1 MAVFASL
8 AVDVAAGGYDAS
20 TFDVSSVSVALAT
33 LLYCI
38 VSRLHHRRS
47 LEPSGLIASFLL
59 ALLALDLGPLMLF
72 RMPSPCAHQHKPL
85 IIMRVTL
92 ELLLLVIE
100 SHNKVAYIRPEY
112 QNVSPEITAGAV
124 GRASFWWVNPILAQ
138 GYRSSLL
145 VAGLPP
151 LDSELQSNGLRRK
164 AALAWDRRGE
174 PENQLTLA
182 RILLRCLCRPF
193 LQAMSYR
200 LLLIFFK
207 YSQPILIQQAI
218 RHANEAQPR
227 KAGGGLLL
235 AAPVVYIGLAF
246 SSATYHHRLNRLKVM
261 VRGALICLI
270 HDKTMHSSEETANT
284 GRVVTLMS
292 NDAEALAD
300 TAELFHETWG
310 QVLEVIIGVFLL
322 SREVGWI
329 WPLPLVSRYVA
340 NNIRSAR
347 GGWNDATQARL
358 TMTGAIIAA
367 IKNVKMMGIQGHMTS
382 YIETLRTKE
391 LGKAGSVRWIMVLYN
406 ASANALGIFTPVAT
420 LLLFATIAALNG
432 SKLDVETAFTTIAI
446 LGLVTHPANMVMTIV
461 PGAVASLSSFE
472 RIQSFLTGPDLSD
485 QRIETRSVVP
495 TSSSDDQT
503 PPLAFRIH
511 HAYIGHHDPVL
522 QNINIEA
529 AKGSVT
535 FCTGATASGKSTL
548 VRAILGE
555 VSLSGGVI
563 MVQSKMIGYCAQSTW
578 LQGTTIRDAIQFH
591 SKSDHH
597 DDAWYERVL
606 AACCLNQ
613 DLHQLPGGDQ
623 TSIGYQGMNLSGGR
637 DREALYAKCGCLVL
651 DDTLSGLDQ
660 NTQGQIFENLMGPK
674 GLLRELD
681 TTVFL
686 TSHALQHFHLADQV
700 IILGN
705 QGILEQGPWD
715 KLRFKRQQTPLTHIA
730 PYHDD
735 DYEQGYEIPRPNET
749 LKPALRANI
758 SSIELDHRTGDASL
772 YTYYL
777 RSVGWRN
784 LTMVLASCTA
794 YSFFITSPQY
804 WLKMWTESGS
814 VNQTGYILGF
824 LLQGFLAWASTSVLM
839 WSTLMLSAPHSG
851 QVLHSK
857 ILKIVMCAP
866 LSYFSVTG
874 TGDILN
880 RFSQDIQL
888 IDTQLSQGLQNVA
901 VQTTKLLFQAAFL
914 FVSQKVLALTLPF
927 TVAVVCVVQKL
938 YLRTSRQLRFLE
950 LDSRS
955 AVLESFLG
963 NAEGVATIRAFHAQH
978 AVTAAFLDR
987 LDASQKPLYL
997 LLCLQRW
1004 LNLVLNLMVAALAI
1018 GIISLAIWLQ
1028 GTVSGGQIGMALNI
1042 VLVANTTLLRLVE
1055 YYTDL
1060 EISLGAVARLR
1071 TLERTV
1077 TPEDI
1082 ENADDLKFD
1091 TGSHDSN
1098 PPRKWP
1104 NPGAVEFRKV
1114 TVSYKYVHSD
1124 IILRCPSPADSKSQ
1138 SPGAVALRDFYLT
1151 IRPGQLVVIAGRTG
1165 RGKSSV
1171 LLTLLGLLDVIHG
1184 TLEAHGL
1191 DLQWLPIYVVREQL
1205 FVTIPQDAMLL
1216 DEATLRFNIDPSES
1230 LANDTIASV
1239 LEKTQLWKA
1248 FQPPS
1253 SDPSACLVIET
1264 DALSRI
1270 LDQSLTALPALSAG
1284 QRQLLA
1290 LARALLQAHA
1300 AEEAGRSKPIVLLDE
1315 ALSAVDAET
1324 EGLMLDLIKEEFTD
1338 KGYTVIMVAHRLD
1351 AIKKRLREGV
1361 DEIIQ
1366 L

>member
-1 MAVFASL
+1 
-8 AVDVAAGGYDAS
+8 
-20 TFDVSSVSVALAT
+20 
-33 LLYCI
+33 
-38 VSRLHHRRS
+38 
-47 LEPSGLIASFLL
+47 
-59 ALLALDLGPLMLF
+59 
-72 RMPSPCAHQHKPL
+72 
-85 IIMRVTL
+85 MRVTL
-92 ELLLLVIE
+92 ELLLLGIE

-124 GRASFWWVNPILAQ
+124 GRASFWWINPILAG

-145 VAGLPP
+145 LAGLPP

-164 AALAWDRRGE
+164 AALAWDLRGE

-182 RILLRCLCRPF
+182 RTLLRCLWRPF
-193 LQAMSYR
+193 LQAVPYR
-200 LLLIFFK
+200 LLLIIFK
-207 YSQPILIQQAI
+207 YSQPILIQQVI

-227 KAGGGLLL
+227 SAGGHLLL

-270 HDKTMHSSEETANT
+270 HDKTLHISEETVNT

-292 NDAEALAD
+292 NDADALAD

-322 SREVGWI
+322 SKEVGWI
-329 WPLPLVSRYVA
+329 WPLPLLLIALCSQASRYVA

-358 TMTGAIIAA
+358 TMTSAIIAA

-382 YIETLRTKE
+382 HIERLRTKE
-391 LGKAGSVRWIMVLYN
+391 LGKAGNVRWIMVMYN

-420 LLLFATIAALNG
+420 LLLFATIAAVNG
-432 SKLDVETAFTTIAI
+432 SKLDAETAFTTIAT
-446 LGLVTHPANMVMTIV
+446 LGLVTHPANMIMTIV
-461 PGAVASLSSFE
+461 PRAVASLSSFE
-472 RIQSFLTGPDLSD
+472 RIQSFLIGPDLLD
-485 QRIETRSVVP
+485 QRIERQSGVP
-495 TSSSDDQT
+495 TSSSDDHT
-503 PPLAFRIH
+503 PPLALRVH
-511 HAYIGHHDPVL
+511 HAHIGYPEPAL
-522 QNINIEA
+522 QDINIEA

-548 VRAILGE
+548 VRTMLGE
-555 VSLSGGVI
+555 VSLSAGII
-563 MVQSKMIGYCAQSTW
+563 MVQSKMIGYCAQSAW
-578 LQGTTIRDAIQFH
+578 LQGTTIGDAILFH
-591 SKSDHH
+591 SKSGHH

-623 TSIGYQGMNLSGGR
+623 TSIGYQGMNLSGGQR
-637 DREALYAKCGCLVL
+637 QRVALARALYAKCDFLVL

-660 NTQGQIFENLMGPK
+660 NTQGQIFENLLGPE
-674 GLLRELD
+674 GLLRELG

-686 TSHALQHFHLADQV
+686 TSHAVQHFHLADQV
-700 IILGN
+700 VILGN

-715 KLRFKRQQTPLTHIA
+715 KLRFKRQQTPFIHIA
-730 PYHDD
+730 PHHDD
-735 DYEQGYEIPRPNET
+735 DYKQRYPIPRPNAT
-749 LKPALRANI
+749 LKPALQAYT
-758 SSIELDHRTGDASL
+758 SSIQLDHRAGDASL
-772 YTYYL
+772 YIYFL
-777 RSVGWRN
+777 RSVGWLN

-804 WLKMWTESGS
+804 WLKMWTEPGS
-814 VNQTGYILGF
+814 ASQTGYILGF

-839 WSTLMLSAPHSG
+839 WSTLVFAASRSG

-857 ILKIVMCAP
+857 LLRIVMSAP
-866 LSYFSVTG
+866 LSYFSATG

-880 RFSQDIQL
+880 RFSQDIYL

-927 TVAVVCVVQKL
+927 TIAVVYVIQKV

-955 AVLESFLG
+955 AVVDSFLE

-978 AVTAAFLDR
+978 AVTAAFQDR
-987 LDASQKPLYL
+987 LDASQKPFYL

-1004 LNLVLNLMVAALAI
+1004 LNLVLNLMVAALAV
-1018 GIISLAIWLQ
+1018 GIVSLAIWLR

-1071 TLERTV
+1071 TLEATV
-1077 TPEDI
+1077 TPEDD
-1082 ENADDLKFD
+1082 EGDDRNVNMTRYDF
-1091 TGSHDSN
+1091 TQMG
-1098 PPRKWP
+1098 KWP
-1104 NPGAVEFRKV
+1104 NPGAVDVKNV
-1114 TVSYKYVHSD
+1114 TASYNQN
-1124 IILRCPSPADSKSQ
+1124 AT
-1138 SPGAVALRDFYLT
+1138 ALKGFNMT
-1151 IRPGQLVVIAGRTG
+1151 AKPGQLVVIAGRTG

-1171 LLTLLGLLDVIHG
+1171 LLTLLGLLGVSYG
-1184 TLEAHGL
+1184 ALETHGL
-1191 DLQWLPIYVVREQL
+1191 DLQRVPIHVVREKL

-1216 DEATLRFNIDPSES
+1216 DEATLRFNTDPSES
-1230 LANDTIASV
+1230 LANDTIAGA

-1248 FQPPS
+1248 FQPPP
-1253 SDPSACLVIET
+1253 SDRTACLGIET
-1264 DALSRI
+1264 DVLSRI
-1270 LDQSLTALPALSAG
+1270 LDQRLAALPALSAG

-1300 AEEAGRSKPIVLLDE
+1300 AEEAGRDKPILLLDE

-1324 EGLMLDLIKEEFTD
+1324 EGLMLDLIKDEFTD

-1351 AIKKRLREGV
+1351 AIKTRLREGV